1 MGNCNAGST
10 LSARMV
16 ETVEE
21 LEVQCGLVGSLKGE
35 IALLKQA
42 MLQGTPS
49 TLELA
54 PTKYFSVACIPTNE
68 QIMITSM
75 YLSGDA
81 KLWWRTRTND
91 DVAIGRPWIN
101 TWEML
106 KRN

>member
-1 MGNCNAGST
+1 MLEPKPLGTARNAND
-10 LSARMV
+10 
-16 ETVEE
+16 
-21 LEVQCGLVGSLKGE
+21 LENFLWYMEQ
-35 IALLKQA
+35 
-42 MLQGTPS
+42 
-49 TLELA
+49 
-54 PTKYFSVACIPTNE
+54 YFSVACIPTNE

-106 KRN
+106 KKELRDQFLPTNTMWVA